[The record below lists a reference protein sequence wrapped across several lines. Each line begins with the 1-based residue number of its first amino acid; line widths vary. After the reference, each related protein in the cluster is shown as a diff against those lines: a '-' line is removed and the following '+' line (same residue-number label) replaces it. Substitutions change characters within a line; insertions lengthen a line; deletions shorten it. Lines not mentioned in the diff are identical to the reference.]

1 MNESSK
7 TNIMIRIF
15 YKCAVAAALLL
26 LLSACS
32 AGRGCGCALPD
43 YAPSDLAM
51 NE

>member
-1 MNESSK
+1 MNEPSK
-7 TNIMIRIF
+7 PNIMLRIL
-15 YKCAVAAALLL
+15 YKYAMVAALLL